1 MIFGEF
7 NDKGELFF
15 DIDLISADGDI
26 ITVPAL
32 LDTGFTGWLC
42 MNTQD
47 ADSLGWIKEISPA
60 ELYTA
65 RGISKFDV
73 YEGNISL
80 DGENFNVEVLGS
92 DDIENILLGVFWLR
106 TKKLVVDFPAGVL
119 TLG

>member
-7 NDKGELFF
+7 NAIGELFF

-26 ITVPAL
+26 IPAPAL

-42 MNTQD
+42 INNQD
-47 ADSLGWIKEISPA
+47 ANSLGWIKQISQRQFP
-60 ELYTA
+60 TA
-65 RGISKFDV
+65 RGIEEFDV

-92 DDIENILLGVFWLR
+92 DDIENILLGVLWLR
-106 TKKLVVDFPAGVL
+106 TKKLVVDFPAGLL